1 MAIQQDRG
9 GVLIRVRKAT
19 DFATARQ
26 SFIDQAVKLGIDE
39 FLEVAAWDDGHS
51 IKFRM
56 RKELRNG
63 WMADSDTLQL
73 CERFQ
78 LDPLTRDTDLEREIL
93 LAMLLCPVTLEY
105 PSYSELVSSIRIR
118 QNIVKASR
126 RTELSFHT
134 SKIERPTDY
143 WTYTKETGFTVLPGK
158 PLIEALRKATQ
169 PELSGEQY
177 AFSCYRATEYLI
189 LLGIAQELAK
199 SNPELL
205 HQLQRQWEKRAI
217 MSRQFHDVFT
227 HEYGSMDEPLPPKY
241 YIPGDRLWFR
251 NPDKR
256 SREVMGYE
264 GSWVFYLGGGL
275 FTNFWN
281 RDQPYTLVS
290 KCIEMYHWRSG
301 VYQDSEGN
309 LQMDE
314 LIVEE
319 HVRATMN
326 DPAEAERILSRMMR
340 LRDPLGVCSD
350 GGCIDASREY
360 PRWVCPHTTDLVLPD
375 VERCSEPRAHG
386 TPFSELRQGSSSD
399 TPDRNGETVS
409 STYI

>member
-1 MAIQQDRG
+1 MGIQQNKG
-9 GVLIRVRKAT
+9 GILIRGEKAT
-19 DFATARQ
+19 DSATARQ
-26 SFIDQAVKLGIDE
+26 GFIDQTVKLGIDE
-39 FLEVAAWDDGHS
+39 FLEETAVGSGHS
-51 IKFRM
+51 INFR
-56 RKELRNG
+56 LRSESQNH
-63 WMADSDTLQL
+63 WMPDSDTLRL

-78 LDPLTRDTDLEREIL
+78 LDPLTSDTDLEREIL

-105 PSYSELVSSIRIR
+105 PSYPELVSSIRIR

-126 RTELSFHT
+126 RTALSFHT

-169 PELSGEQY
+169 PEVSDGQY
-177 AFSCYRATEYLI
+177 SFSCYRATEYVT

-199 SNPELL
+199 SNPALL
-205 HQLQRQWEKRAI
+205 QQLQRQWEKRAI

-227 HEYGSMDEPLPPKY
+227 HEYGSVDEPLPPKY

-251 NPDKR
+251 NPDAR
-256 SREVMGYE
+256 SAEVMGYE

-281 RDQPYTLVS
+281 RDKPYTLAS
-290 KCIEMYHWRSG
+290 KCIEIYHWRSG
-301 VYQDSEGN
+301 VYQDAEGN

-314 LIVEE
+314 VIVEE
-319 HVRATMN
+319 HVRATTN
-326 DPAEAERILSRMMR
+326 DPAEVERILGRMMR
-340 LRDPLGVCSD
+340 LRDPQGVCAN

-360 PRWVCPHTTDLVLPD
+360 PRWVCLGTSDLVLP
-375 VERCSEPRAHG
+375 
-386 TPFSELRQGSSSD
+386 
-399 TPDRNGETVS
+399 GE
-409 STYI
+409 